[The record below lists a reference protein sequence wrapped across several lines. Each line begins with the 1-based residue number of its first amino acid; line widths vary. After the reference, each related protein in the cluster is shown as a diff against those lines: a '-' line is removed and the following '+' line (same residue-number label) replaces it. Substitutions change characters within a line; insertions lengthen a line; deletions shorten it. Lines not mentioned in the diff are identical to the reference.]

1 MSIPLTATMWIAAVA
16 PIIVLMVLMLGFQWG
31 ATKAAPVGLAVA
43 ILTAIFLYKAPASL
57 IAVEA
62 GKGLWSA
69 ITVLLVVWPAILIYE
84 VSDHVKAFSAFRVGM
99 QKFTPNELLQVIM
112 VGWVFTGFL
121 QGVTGFGV
129 PVAVGAPLLVGLGVN
144 PLYAVVI
151 PLLGHAWGNTFGTL
165 GVAWDALVL
174 ATGLDSDP
182 ANLLATA
189 AWAAAFIWIWNAI
202 TGVAICWFYGGAKA
216 LKKGLPA
223 VALISLIQ
231 GGGQLLLTQVNQ
243 TLACFVPCCI
253 ALIATV
259 LIGRTKLYSEP
270 WKIEDSNIMDRSKSS
285 SIDDADVPEG
295 MGLAQAFFPYA
306 LLTFITLFVLLI
318 QPVKNFLGQ
327 VKIGFNVPE
336 TSTGYGFINEAAAP
350 YSPVSIFTHAFTFLI
365 LASCI
370 GYLYFMKKGWAKGPE
385 FKDVIIKSLKNTA
398 PSAVAV
404 IAFLVMSRIMG
415 GSGQTVVLARGIAA
429 VMGQYYALFAAVV
442 GTLGS
447 FMTSSNMAS
456 NVLFGDFQLTTAKL
470 LGFDAAPILGAQ
482 TAGGAIGN
490 TICPGNIILGTTT
503 AGILGKEG
511 LALRKI
517 LPLTLTAAVIV
528 GIVLFVKLVVFV

>member
-1 MSIPLTATMWIAAVA
+1 MNIPLTATMWIAAVA
-16 PIIVLMVLMLGFQWG
+16 PIVVLMVLMLGFQWG
-31 ATKAAPVGLAVA
+31 ATKAAPVGLGVA
-43 ILTAIFLYKAPASL
+43 LLSALLLYKAPASL
-57 IAVEA
+57 IAIEA

-174 ATGLDSDP
+174 TTELDSDP
-182 ANLLATA
+182 VKLLATA

-223 VALISLIQ
+223 VAVISLIQ

-253 ALIATV
+253 AIIATV
-259 LIGRTKLYSEP
+259 LIGRTKMYSEP
-270 WKIEDSNIMDRSKSS
+270 WKIEDSAIMDRSKGGD
-285 SIDDADVPEG
+285 IDASDVPEG

-306 LLTFITLFVLLI
+306 LLTIITLFVLLI
-318 QPVKNFLGQ
+318 QPIKNFLGQ

-336 TSTGYGFINEAAAP
+336 TQTGFGFVNEAAAP
-350 YSPVSIFTHAFTFLI
+350 YSPVSIFTHAFTFLM

-370 GYLYFMKKGWAKGPE
+370 GYLYFMKKGWAKGAD
-385 FKDVIIKSLKNTA
+385 FKLVLIKSLKNTA

-415 GSGQTVVLARGIAA
+415 GSGQTVVLARGIAS

-470 LGFDAAPILGAQ
+470 LNFDIAPILGAQ

-528 GIVLFVKLVVFV
+528 GIVLFLKLVAFA

>member
-43 ILTAIFLYKAPASL
+43 ILTAIFLYKAPVSL

-253 ALIATV
+253 AIIATV

-270 WKIEDSNIMDRSKSS
+270 WKIEDSNIMDRSKIS

-306 LLTFITLFVLLI
+306 LLTVITLFVLLI

-350 YSPVSIFTHAFTFLI
+350 YSPVSIFTHAFTFLL

>member
-365 LASCI
+365 RASCI

>member
-306 LLTFITLFVLLI
+306 LLTVITLFVLLI

>member
-1 MSIPLTATMWIAAVA
+1 MWIAAVA

-43 ILTAIFLYKAPASL
+43 ILTAIFLYKAPVSL
-57 IAVEA
+57 IAIEA

-189 AWAAAFIWIWNAI
+189 AWAAVFIWIWNAI

-306 LLTFITLFVLLI
+306 LLTVITLFVLLI

-350 YSPVSIFTHAFTFLI
+350 YSPVSIFTHAFTFLL

>member
-84 VSDHVKAFSAFRVGM
+84 VSDHVKAFAAFRVGM

>member
-1 MSIPLTATMWIAAVA
+1 MSIPLTPVMWIAAVM
-16 PIIVLMVLMLGFQWG
+16 PIIVLMVLMIGFQWG

-43 ILTAIFLYKAPASL
+43 VLTALLLYKAPPSL
-57 IAVEA
+57 LLVEA

-174 ATGLDSDP
+174 TTNLDSDP
-182 ANLLATA
+182 AKLLATA

-223 VALISLIQ
+223 VAVISLIQ

-253 ALIATV
+253 AIIATV
-259 LIGRTKLYSEP
+259 LIGRTKLYSDS
-270 WKIEDSNIMDRSKSS
+270 WKIEESPIMDRSKGS
-285 SIDDADVPEG
+285 SIDEADVPEG

-306 LLTFITLFVLLI
+306 LLTVITLFVLLI

-336 TSTGYGFINEAAAP
+336 TVTGYGFVNEAAAP

-370 GYLYFMKKGWAKGPE
+370 GYLYFMKKGWAKGSD
-385 FKDVIIKSLKNTA
+385 FKLVLIKSLKNTA

-415 GSGQTVVLARGIAA
+415 GSGQTVVLARGIAS

-470 LGFDAAPILGAQ
+470 LNFDIAPILGAQ

-528 GIVLFVKLVVFV
+528 GIVLFLKLVAFA

>member
-1 MSIPLTATMWIAAVA
+1 MWIAAVA

>member
-43 ILTAIFLYKAPASL
+43 ILTAIFLYKAPVSL
-57 IAVEA
+57 IAIEA

-189 AWAAAFIWIWNAI
+189 AWAAVFIWIWNAI

-306 LLTFITLFVLLI
+306 LLTVITLFVLLI

-350 YSPVSIFTHAFTFLI
+350 YSPVSIFTHAFTFLL